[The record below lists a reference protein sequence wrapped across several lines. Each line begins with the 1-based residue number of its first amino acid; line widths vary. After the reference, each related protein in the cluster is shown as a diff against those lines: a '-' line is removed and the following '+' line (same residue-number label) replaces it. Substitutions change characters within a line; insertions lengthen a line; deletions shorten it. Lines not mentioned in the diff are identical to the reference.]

1 MSEQSK
7 PTFALLNLEA
17 IRDNRYDPDFDEFT
31 EQDAHEILN
40 YIAALE
46 VENAKLK
53 DMVGRLIDAGSSL
66 THEALYG
73 RHTTDNTEPQRWL
86 SLVSELNEERQ

>member
-40 YIAALE
+40 YIAELE
-46 VENAKLK
+46 AENS
-53 DMVGRLIDAGSSL
+53 RLATLLHDVWRLLRILEISGGL
-66 THEALYG
+66 H
-73 RHTTDNTEPQRWL
+73 
-86 SLVSELNEERQ
+86 